1 MADKK
6 YVEIMS
12 NGMTVVEYED
22 PERIRKEKR
31 RKRLNMAAKIGI
43 GVLAFVGAG
52 TLATAAYSALTYVPD
67 GDSDEDN
74 QDDQEAIDVTTE

>member
-31 RKRLNMAAKIGI
+31 RRRLNTAAKIGI
-43 GVLAFVGAG
+43 GFLALVGAG
-52 TLATAAYSALTYVPD
+52 TLASAAYTALTYVPD
-67 GDSDEDN
+67 GDPDED
-74 QDDQEAIDVTTE
+74 DQNVVDVEVEEA